1 MSQRQTAPRMLRR
14 LRWWIALVLMAALV
28 PVTTS
33 LAQDEGA
40 RRELEAARERIHAMM
55 REAEELQEAGRVDAA
70 DQMRQRAQQL
80 AQRIEQAMERRQHAR
95 SDEAQHLHNVLEG
108 LEHGMGAL
116 RELGRHEE
124 LEVLERVAHEVRQ
137 ELEGRRDRPQR
148 ERERQRERA
157 HRGENERE
165 MAMHQLEIL
174 RMAMPALREGERR
187 DAADLLEHAIRA
199 RELGLEGRRDDEAQ
213 HIRETAPNRGQ
224 VTEILGLASR
234 LWAEFG
240 HEERAQ
246 AVGKLAEQMR
256 ERLHRQRDERAQREQ
271 DRPRREVRERREERD
286 RPAAR
291 ERRERPDR
299 YQAAMER
306 IERLE
311 VHIKRLA
318 EAMERLQGQLH
329 ERGRDRDRR

>member
-1 MSQRQTAPRMLRR
+1 MNHRQETPGMLRR
-14 LRWWIALVLMAALV
+14 LRWWIALVLMVAIG

-40 RRELEAARERIHAMM
+40 RRELEAAKQRIDAMM
-55 REAEELQEAGRVDAA
+55 RKAEELQELGRLDAA
-70 DQMRQRAQQL
+70 EKVRQRAEQL
-80 AQRIEQAMERRQHAR
+80 GERIERQLDRRRHAR
-95 SDEAQHLHNVLEG
+95 SEETEHLHNVLDG
-108 LEHGMGAL
+108 LERGMMAL

-124 LEVLERVAHEVRQ
+124 LEALERVAHDVRR

-148 ERERQRERA
+148 ERQRA
-157 HRGENERE
+157 HRSENERE
-165 MAMHQLEIL
+165 VAQHQLEIM

-187 DAADLLEHAIRA
+187 DAADLLEHAIHA

-224 VTEILGLASR
+224 LSEILGLASR
-234 LWAEFG
+234 LWAGFG
-240 HEERAQ
+240 HEERAH
-246 AVGKLAEQMR
+246 AVGELAEQMR
-256 ERLHRQRDERAQREQ
+256 ARVHRERDEHAQREQ
-271 DRPRREVRERREERD
+271 DRPRREARERRDERD

-291 ERRERPDR
+291 ERREQPDR

-311 VHIKRLA
+311 VHMKRLA
-318 EAMERLQGQLH
+318 QAMERLQGRMH
-329 ERGRDRDRR
+329 ERERDRR

>member
-1 MSQRQTAPRMLRR
+1 MNQRQETPGMLRR
-14 LRWWIALVLMAALV
+14 LRWWIALVLMVAIG

-40 RRELEAARERIHAMM
+40 RRELEAAKQRIDAMM
-55 REAEELQEAGRVDAA
+55 REAEELQEAGRLDAA
-70 DQMRQRAQQL
+70 EKVRQSAHQMAT
-80 AQRIEQAMERRQHAR
+80 RIEEHLNRRRRGQAE
-95 SDEAQHLHNVLEG
+95 EAEHLHNVLEG

-124 LEVLERVAHEVRQ
+124 LEALKRIAHEVRQ

-148 ERERQRERA
+148 ERQRA

-165 MAMHQLEIL
+165 VAMHQLEIL

-187 DAADLLEHAIRA
+187 DAADLLEHAIHA

-224 VTEILGLASR
+224 LSEILGLASR

-246 AVGKLAEQMR
+246 
-256 ERLHRQRDERAQREQ
+256 REQ
-271 DRPRREVRERREERD
+271 DRPRREARERRDERD

-291 ERRERPDR
+291 ERREQPDR

-311 VHIKRLA
+311 VHMKRLA
-318 EAMERLQGQLH
+318 EAMERLQGAMH
-329 ERGRDRDRR
+329 ERERDRR

>member
-1 MSQRQTAPRMLRR
+1 MSQTQEAPRTLRR
-14 LRWWIALVLMAALV
+14 LKWCVAFILMIALVPLTAA
-28 PVTTS
+28 S
-33 LAQDEGA
+33 AQDDGA
-40 RRELEAARERIHAMM
+40 RRELEAARDRVHAML
-55 REAEELQEAGRVDAA
+55 REAEELQGAGRMEAA
-70 DQMRQRAQQL
+70 QEVRQRAQQL
-80 AQRIEQAMERRQHAR
+80 AQRVEEGMERRQRAR

-124 LEVLERVAHEVRQ
+124 LQVLERVAHDVRQ
-137 ELEGRRDRPQR
+137 ELEGRGNRPQR
-148 ERERQRERA
+148 ERERQRAER
-157 HRGENERE
+157 GGNERE
-165 MAMHQLEIL
+165 VAMHQLEIL

-213 HIRETAPNRGQ
+213 HIRETAPNRAQ

-240 HEERAQ
+240 HEERAH
-246 AVGKLAEQMR
+246 AVGQLAEQMR

-271 DRPRREVRERREERD
+271 DRPRREARERREERD
-286 RPAAR
+286 RPEVR

-299 YQAAMER
+299 FEAAMER

-311 VHIKRLA
+311 VQMNRLA
-318 EAMERLQGQLH
+318 QALERLQGQRH
-329 ERGRDRDRR
+329 ERDRR